1 MKVAPIVWD
10 EKLVIKFWDYY
21 SQFPEMYFTYQ
32 YGGNI
37 VNKLSEQIKSGSS
50 ILDYGCGT
58 GFLIK
63 HFLNKGF
70 ETYGADTSSQSVE
83 TVNNKYK
90 GEPNFKGAYLVE
102 NLLKLDR
109 KFDVI
114 FVIEVIEHL
123 TDEFL
128 VPLIENVKK
137 LGNPG
142 CKITFTTPNDE
153 NLINSVVYC
162 PVCDH
167 TFHRWQ
173 HVRSWNEKTF
183 TSFMEKHGLKTEIC
197 FATDFSNPPR
207 DGIAKSL
214 KHSVRNFFYSSPQ
227 PHLAAIC
234 SLKE

>member
-1 MKVAPIVWD
+1 MKATPIVWD

-21 SQFPEMYFTYQ
+21 SQYPELYFTYQ

-37 VNKLSEQIKSGSS
+37 VDVLSEYMKPGAT

-58 GFLIK
+58 GFIIK
-63 HFLNKGF
+63 HFIKSGF
-70 ETYGADTSSQSVE
+70 ETYGADTSSQSVDF
-83 TVNNKYK
+83 VNRQYK
-90 GEPNFKGAYLVE
+90 GQSNFKGAYLMDDLFRL
-102 NLLKLDR
+102 NK

-114 FVIEVIEHL
+114 CVIEVIEHL

-142 CKITFTTPNDE
+142 SKIIFTTPNNEKLDD
-153 NLINSVVYC
+153 SVVYC

-173 HVRSWNEKTF
+173 HVRSWNVQSL
-183 TSFMEKHGLKTEIC
+183 TSVMEKHGLKVDKC
-197 FATDFSNPPR
+197 FATDFSNLPP
-207 DGIAKSL
+207 DGMLKKM
-214 KHSVRNFFYSSPQ
+214 KHSARNFFYSTSK
-227 PHLAAIC
+227 PHLVAIC
-234 SLKE
+234 SIQK